1 MRKAPDRSAICKK
14 ALAFLLFAALSG
26 VLSGCWGKL
35 ELEERS
41 FIEVIG
47 VDKGVLDELLVTV
60 VIALPR
66 AHAPEGQAGQ
76 GPSSLILSAEGRD
89 FLDALVKLGAFSSR
103 ELSGTHTAILVL
115 GEVFAKD
122 DVGPIIDAFSR
133 GVHLRPN
140 TLVAVCEGTANEF
153 LHRLQSPEE
162 MTATDYL
169 QKIIAFGFQSLGLCP
184 MVTVHDFSVRYQ
196 SASESPW
203 APYLGLAATESAF
216 SGQSESDAS
225 PWKENGEP
233 MQPTPGV
240 VLGTAVFTLEE
251 GLYKMAGHLDPE
263 ESKMALLMAGKR
275 HNWFMTLAYPGDLQT
290 ATVSIQHSSVH
301 LSVKKSEDTVQAHF
315 RIRLACSLDEYVVNP
330 DAPLTTQE
338 MRTAAAETIQEQLE
352 ILAFETLNRLK
363 VLKSDV
369 ISVGKSASMLFLT
382 YPQWD
387 AFDWP
392 SKFQTIQPT
401 FDIGVQVFSTGFTFQ
416 RGFPK

>member
-1 MRKAPDRSAICKK
+1 MTRMLTYKIIRKLVLWVLFFV
-14 ALAFLLFAALSG
+14 ALTT

-47 VDKGVLDELLVTV
+47 VDRGVVEELLVTV

-66 AHAPEGQAGQ
+66 AHAPEGPGGE

-89 FLDALVKLGAFSSR
+89 FLDALIKLGAFSSR
-103 ELSGTHTAILVL
+103 ELSGTHTAILIL
-115 GEVFAKD
+115 GEFFAKD

-140 TLVAVCEGTANEF
+140 TLVAICEGTANSF

-169 QKIIAFGFQSLGLCP
+169 QKIITFGFQSLGLCP

-196 SASESPW
+196 SIGESPW
-203 APYLGLAATESAF
+203 APYIGLAATESRSTEKGA
-216 SGQSESDAS
+216 SDPS
-225 PWKENGEP
+225 PWGTSQESSEP
-233 MQPTPGV
+233 SPGV

-263 ESKMALLMAGKR
+263 ESKIALLMAGFN
-275 HNWFMTLAYPGDLQT
+275 HNWFFTLAYPGDLQT
-290 ATVSIQHSSVH
+290 ATVSVQHSSVR
-301 LSVKKSEDTVQAHF
+301 LTTEKTGDVVQVHF

-338 MRTAAAETIQEQLE
+338 MRTAAAKTTQEQLE
-352 ILAFETLNRLK
+352 ILASRTINRLK
-363 VLKSDV
+363 GLKSDPV
-369 ISVGKSASMLFLT
+369 SIGKSAAGLFLT
-382 YPQWD
+382 YPQWE

-392 SKFQTIQPT
+392 SKFQDIRPT

-416 RGFPK
+416 RAFPH